1 MILTIASSVT
11 LESSRLFRKTSIKS
25 RRAVKMANL
34 NLPSSTI
41 DKLLQVRGGAVSLGG
56 ISAMPFSLSQL
67 KLVLQVVLES
77 LQVLPI
83 FVLITRNVFFT

>member
-1 MILTIASSVT
+1 M
-11 LESSRLFRKTSIKS
+11 
-25 RRAVKMANL
+25 
-34 NLPSSTI
+34 I

-67 KLVLQVVLES
+67 KLVLQVVSES